1 MQSPP
6 FIARLLVRYGQHEP
20 AHASKH
26 RRKGTVGLRAITDND
41 RMPEPDRLRGLVDA
55 GIALSSELSLDDL
68 LKKLAETA
76 AGLTGARYAAL
87 GVIDESGTGLE
98 RFVHTGIDAETVDAI
113 GELPRGHGILGALIT
128 DARSLRL
135 TAITDDPRSVGFP
148 PNHPP
153 MRGFLGVPIALR
165 GRAYGNL
172 YLTEKAK
179 GPFTDEDQELVE
191 TLASQ
196 AAVAIENARLYEDAT
211 NWSAQLEAL
220 NEVGTALA
228 GEIELPRL
236 LKLISRRLRGLIS
249 ARVVTIALPT
259 SYGTL
264 RIEAADGAD
273 DEDILG
279 LQLKR
284 AGSKSG
290 VVLESR
296 RAERVDSLADD
307 PEVDP
312 EATRVLGAR
321 TGLYVPLVAR
331 GRSIGVIGAHDKEGE
346 DPRFSDDDL
355 RLAETFAT
363 RAAVA
368 VDLSARVAGDALR
381 RVVEAQELERRRL
394 ARELHDQTGQELT
407 SVLLG
412 LKAVEEAKSGA
423 ERAEAL
429 AAVREQV
436 VETLHDV
443 RRLAVELRPK
453 ALDDFGLVPAL
464 ERLRDTFAEQT
475 GMRVDLES
483 RIRERLPTDVETAL
497 YRIVQEAL
505 TNVVKHARAT
515 AVSIVLAPKDGA
527 VTALIEDDGRGFT
540 PDGSGEGLGLLG
552 MGERLALFGGRLKIE
567 SSHGAGTT
575 IVAEVPLS

>member
-26 RRKGTVGLRAITDND
+26 RRKGTVFVRAITDND

-113 GELPRGHGILGALIT
+113 GELPRGNGILGALIT

-249 ARVVTIALPT
+249 ARVVTIALST

-290 VVLESR
+290 AVLESR

-307 PEVDP
+307 PEVDQ

-515 AVSIVLAPKDGA
+515 AVSIVLAPKDRA

-552 MGERLALFGGRLKIE
+552 MGERLALLGGRLKIE